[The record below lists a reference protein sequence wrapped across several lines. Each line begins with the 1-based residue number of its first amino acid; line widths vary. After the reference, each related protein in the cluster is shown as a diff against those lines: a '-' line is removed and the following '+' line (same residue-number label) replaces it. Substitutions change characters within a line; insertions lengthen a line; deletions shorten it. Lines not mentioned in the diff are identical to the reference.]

1 MVINLCNNLFNPI
14 LIFSFKQRFG
24 SALVREGQ
32 INLKQSQYK
41 FDMRPIDENCD
52 CSTCKTYTRSYLH
65 HIVTLEAVA
74 STLLTVHNVA
84 FQLRLMNDMRTTI
97 VEKRFPEFIKD
108 FMKQHLQD
116 EPIPTWIKNALAS
129 VNVHL

>member
-1 MVINLCNNLFNPI
+1 
-14 LIFSFKQRFG
+14 
-24 SALVREGQ
+24 
-32 INLKQSQYK
+32 
-41 FDMRPIDENCD
+41 MRPIDENCE

-84 FQLRLMNDMRTTI
+84 FQLRLMNDMRTSI

-108 FMKQHLQD
+108 FMKVHFRN
-116 EPIPTWIKNALAS
+116 EPTPQWIIDALAA
-129 VNVHL
+129 VNVNL